1 MLGSCTRWGGF
12 TKVIY
17 CLFLISLVVTVMG
30 RGLLLLEM
38 NFTNVLHLTE
48 LENSFVKQKRGS
60 SGLMQTDQMF
70 SE

>member
-1 MLGSCTRWGGF
+1 MLGGCTRCGGF
-12 TKVIY
+12 TKVIH

-30 RGLLLLEM
+30 RGLLFLEM

>member
-1 MLGSCTRWGGF
+1 MLGGCTRRGGF
-12 TKVIY
+12 TKVIH

-30 RGLLLLEM
+30 RGLLFLEM

-60 SGLMQTDQMF
+60 QG
-70 SE
+70 